1 MDAAVVPMGATQM
14 MIMCLSII
22 TAKTCE
28 FYSSSMPYT
37 GRYCPGD
44 GTTIIIPASY
54 LCQSACVQSPT
65 CMAYNYNATDKT
77 CTRLT
82 SPCPEAFT
90 NPVMEFRVFTQKA
103 YKQCYEWVPYSVGD
117 ALDERMVTRPSRIIC
132 RMARSGNDIV
142 CYWHASERKCFG
154 YLSSSFH
161 SGQGY
166 ACQRLRI
173 VEGCT
178 IYWFP
183 YTARDPIPPRA
194 VTAGQMKNG
203 DTVYVT
209 YFDYVY
215 NNNPTHFP
223 GHYVEGAAD
232 TVAEYAGAPRRSTTM
247 RMMVVL

>member
-1 MDAAVVPMGATQM
+1 
-14 MIMCLSII
+14 
-22 TAKTCE
+22 
-28 FYSSSMPYT
+28 
-37 GRYCPGD
+37 
-44 GTTIIIPASY
+44 
-54 LCQSACVQSPT
+54 
-65 CMAYNYNATDKT
+65 MAYDYNATDKT

-90 NPVMEFRVFTQKA
+90 NADMEFMVFTQKP
-103 YKQCYEWVPYSVGD
+103 YKECYEWIPYTVGD
-117 ALDERMVTRPSRIIC
+117 DLDERMVTQRGRIIC
-132 RMARSGNDIV
+132 RMAKSGNDIV
-142 CYWHASERKCFG
+142 CYWHPSERKCFG

-173 VEGCT
+173 MEGCT

-183 YTARDPIPPRA
+183 YTARDPIPSRA
-194 VTAGQMKNG
+194 VTAGQMDNG

-209 YFDYVY
+209 YFDYLY
-215 NNNPTHFP
+215 NGQPKNFP

-232 TVAEYAGAPRRSTTM
+232 TVAEFAGGPRRSTTM